1 MKNIQIFLEV
11 EKQVG
16 LSRVKTGSIKFLKQI
31 ILNRLET
38 SRVNQVAGRLNQVG
52 STGIFHIKK
61 KIIKHLFA
69 TW

>member
-1 MKNIQIFLEV
+1 MKNIHFFLKV

-16 LSRVKTGSIKFLKQI
+16 LSRVKTGSIKFAKQI

-52 STGIFHIKK
+52 STGTFHIKK
-61 KIIKHLFA
+61 KL
-69 TW
+69 

>member
-1 MKNIQIFLEV
+1 MKNFQFFLEV

-16 LSRVKTGSIKFLKQI
+16 LSRVKTGSIKFAKQI

-38 SRVNQVAGRLNQVG
+38 SHVNQVAVRLNQIG

-61 KIIKHLFA
+61 IIKHLFA
-69 TW
+69 T

>member
-16 LSRVKTGSIKFLKQI
+16 LSRVKTGSIKFAKRT

-38 SRVNQVAGRLNQVG
+38 SRVNQVAVQLNQVG

-61 KIIKHLFA
+61 IIKHLFA

>member
-52 STGIFHIKK
+52 STGTFHIKK
-61 KIIKHLFA
+61 KL
-69 TW
+69 